1 VLCLLSLAL
10 VACSGGGSD
19 GASGSSSSRAAPT
32 PSSTR
37 LSTGRDRGDVDGRL
51 VIGQLAPQTGLLQ
64 PLLQSFTR
72 PAQMAV
78 DEINF
83 AGGIGGA
90 PVGLAVA
97 DDGSDALPTAQASLR
112 ALLDTQHAD
121 AILGPSSSGTALS
134 LLDDVKDENVIMC
147 SGSNTRAELS
157 VQTGNGRYFR
167 TSPSDLLQGDALAQL
182 VARDGRKQPVVLA
195 SDDTYGAAITAPLVR
210 GLRRAGIRTGPVL
223 RFDPRGTDA
232 AARAQAALARRP
244 DSVVV
249 VGLAATSA
257 PVVQALLRA
266 GAGPAQMP
274 TYGTDGLQ
282 GSGFGA
288 AVDATNPRVV
298 AGIKGTA
305 PAAAPAGS
313 TSPFV
318 AAFAATG
325 IDPVYSASTYD
336 CTVLLA
342 LAAVKAGSDDPALM
356 RKAFAKNVQGS
367 TGCVTFAECRA
378 ALQAG
383 KSIHYHGAS
392 SSFDRWRGHEPGTG
406 VYDVWSY
413 DPDGRVA
420 NAPPDQQITAPAPG

>member
-1 VLCLLSLAL
+1 MLCLSVALA
-10 VACSGGGSD
+10 ACGGSGSD
-19 GASGSSSSRAAPT
+19 GASASSSSSST
-32 PSSTR
+32 PSSSTPSSSTR
-37 LSTGRDRGDVDGRL
+37 PNRGNVDGKL

-90 PVGLAVA
+90 PVGLVVA
-97 DDGSDALPTAQASLR
+97 DDGSDQIPTAQASLR
-112 ALLDTQHAD
+112 ALLDAQHAD
-121 AILGPSSSGTALS
+121 AILGPSSSGTALR
-134 LLDDVKDENVIMC
+134 LLDDVAHENVIMC

-157 VQTGNGRYFR
+157 VHTGNGRYFR

-195 SDDTYGAAITAPLVR
+195 SDDSYGAAIAAPLVGR
-210 GLRRAGIRTGPVL
+210 LRKQGIRPGPVL
-223 RFDPRGTDA
+223 RFDPQGTDA
-232 AARAQAALARRP
+232 AARAQAALERKP
-244 DSVVV
+244 DAVVI

-288 AVDATNPRVV
+288 AVDATNARVV

-305 PAAAPAGS
+305 PAAAPAGI
-313 TSPFV
+313 TSPFL

-342 LAAVKAGSDDPALM
+342 LAAVKAGGDDPALM
-356 RKAFAKNVQGS
+356 RKAFAKNLRGS
-367 TGCVTFAECRA
+367 TDCATFAECRV

-392 SSFDRWRGHEPGTG
+392 SSFDHWRGHEPGTG